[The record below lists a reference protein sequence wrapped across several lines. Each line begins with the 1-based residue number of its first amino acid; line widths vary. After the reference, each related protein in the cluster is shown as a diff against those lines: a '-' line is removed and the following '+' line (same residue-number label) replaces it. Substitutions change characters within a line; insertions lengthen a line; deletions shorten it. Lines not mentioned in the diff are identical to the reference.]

1 MEKITIKAIPNPD
14 NPQLSLK
21 YIGAKDYII
30 PGIGPDGKRITGID
44 ENALSVMRIEDA
56 KIRKKVQ
63 DDIKKERENLER
75 LLGND
80 LSVSSPYWDKFSV
93 VVEDGVDLDLS
104 NPLHRLM
111 EKFLIANKKVAPDE
125 ESVEDGDGEF
135 SNCLF
140 YFFREDEEIS
150 KKAKKE
156 QLVDKIVSKLFMY
169 SETNPG
175 RLIKIYSYV
184 FGYEAKNDVSPSL
197 AYTKLKELV
206 TVKDR
211 NQLTQNIDK
220 LNMVITLSPEELN
233 TKLVLDKAIN
243 KKYVSTVG
251 GIHRRGDV
259 ILGNDYEEALKYLLL
274 PENSAELDSLNKEVS
289 AS

>member
-1 MEKITIKAIPNPD
+1 
-14 NPQLSLK
+14 
-21 YIGAKDYII
+21 
-30 PGIGPDGKRITGID
+30 
-44 ENALSVMRIEDA
+44 
-56 KIRKKVQ
+56 
-63 DDIKKERENLER
+63 
-75 LLGND
+75 
-80 LSVSSPYWDKFSV
+80 
-93 VVEDGVDLDLS
+93 
-104 NPLHRLM
+104 
-111 EKFLIANKKVAPDE
+111 
-125 ESVEDGDGEF
+125 
-135 SNCLF
+135 
-140 YFFREDEEIS
+140 
-150 KKAKKE
+150 
-156 QLVDKIVSKLFMY
+156 MY